1 MGFLCAK
8 GNSMNLKR
16 LFCAVCVVLG
26 SFHYAHANTDDMRL
40 HGQGTLRWLGLKIYD
55 AQLFAPSQF
64 SANASFERPF
74 ALELT
79 YARNFSSQS
88 IAERSLGEIKRLGIG
103 TAAQHARWLAQ
114 MQAIFPD
121 VQMGDRLR
129 GVHQPGQGVS
139 FYKNGQRIGNIQD
152 PEFSR
157 AFFSIWFDPKTAE
170 PALRNRLL
178 GLAASDQ
185 P

>member
-1 MGFLCAK
+1 
-8 GNSMNLKR
+8 MNLKQ
-16 LFCAVCVVLG
+16 LLSVVCLVFG
-26 SFHYAHANTDDMRL
+26 AAQWAHANTDEMRL

-64 SANASFERPF
+64 SANTSFERPF

-79 YARNFSSQS
+79 YARNFSDQS
-88 IAERSLGEIKRLGIG
+88 IAERSLEEIKRLGIG
-103 TAAQHARWLAQ
+103 STEQHSRWLAQ
-114 MQAIFPD
+114 MQATFPN
-121 VQMGDRLR
+121 VSSGDRLR

-152 PEFSR
+152 AEFSR
-157 AFFSIWFDPKTAE
+157 AFFAIWLDPRTAE
-170 PALRNRLL
+170 PSLRSRLL
-178 GLAASDQ
+178 GLAASDR